1 MTRVDFYILEDGAA
15 DDRFRLACRIAEKAW
30 QSGRRVLI
38 HTASAD
44 DARHVDGLLWT
55 FRDRSFVPHGLL
67 GEADPAVTGVLIGH
81 GPEAGDEHDILI
93 NLSDGIPPF
102 FSGFERVIEP
112 VEPNED
118 ARASSRERYRFY
130 RDRGYPL
137 NNQRIAR

>member
-1 MTRVDFYILEDGAA
+1 MTRLDFYILEDGAK

-30 QSGRRVLI
+30 ETGHRVLI
-38 HTASAD
+38 HTASAEH
-44 DARHVDGLLWT
+44 ARRLDSLLWT

-67 GEADPAVTGVLIGH
+67 GEADAALTGVLISH
-81 GPEAGDEHDILI
+81 GTDAGDEHDILI
-93 NLSDGIPPF
+93 NLSDQIPPF

-112 VEPNED
+112 VDTDENV
-118 ARASSRERYRFY
+118 RAASRERYRFY